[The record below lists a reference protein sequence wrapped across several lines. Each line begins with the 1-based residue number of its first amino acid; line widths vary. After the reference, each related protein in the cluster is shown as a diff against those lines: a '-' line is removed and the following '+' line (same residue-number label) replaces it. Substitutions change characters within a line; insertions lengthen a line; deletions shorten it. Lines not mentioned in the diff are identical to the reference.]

1 MGLIALV
8 GLTFSLMRLYV
19 AAPAVSVPLPTAFG
33 FVLVSFSLV
42 ATGPDKRLV
51 RFIERDTPGAV
62 MTRQLLPAAF
72 AVPLLLAW
80 AQTFGQHTGLFDI
93 VAGEGG
99 LTVLM
104 MMAYAALVLWVAN
117 KLDEMN
123 ARRSLAQD
131 QADPQREWLQVTLA
145 NIGDGVVA
153 TARNAIVRF
162 VNPTAAA
169 LTGWPADAAAGQP
182 AASLFQFVDERTHDP
197 IASPLDGALQE
208 RRPVIAAGEPAL
220 RDRNGQVHPVEVSA
234 MPIQDGAGEVLGGV
248 LVLRDAGVRRER
260 ERAMRNAYADLDRR
274 VVERTA
280 ELERAT
286 AALRESTTL
295 LQTLTTST
303 QDPIFAK
310 DCDGRV
316 LMVNPAALQAMG
328 RDEKEVLGRNALEFA
343 RNVDEA
349 RRAMLNDERVME
361 SGEPLVV
368 EETLSN
374 ASEVRTFLVTKSP
387 LRDAHGR
394 IVGVVGVATDITE
407 RKEAQLELEELLLA
421 ETRLRGEAE
430 QANRAKDEFLAIVS
444 HELRSPLNALKGWSH
459 VLSGSQMPE
468 PALIARATQAIKR
481 NVDHQARLIDD
492 LLDTSRII
500 SGKLI
505 LERRAL
511 NLVETVHAALDLAR
525 AGAVAKGIEL
535 RFFSDHPALSTEGD
549 QARLQQVVT
558 NLLSNAIKFTP
569 ENGLIETSLRQ
580 VADRIELAV
589 RDTGIG
595 IAPDFLPYVFDRFS
609 QADTST
615 TRRHGGLGIGL
626 ALVRHLVELH
636 GGRARA
642 YSLGPGRGSTF
653 TVELPATR
661 AVAFIP
667 ARLSASDDSGHAHGA
682 LTGVRVF
689 AVDDDADARDVI
701 EL

>member
-1 MGLIALV
+1 
-8 GLTFSLMRLYV
+8 
-19 AAPAVSVPLPTAFG
+19 
-33 FVLVSFSLV
+33 
-42 ATGPDKRLV
+42 
-51 RFIERDTPGAV
+51 
-62 MTRQLLPAAF
+62 
-72 AVPLLLAW
+72 
-80 AQTFGQHTGLFDI
+80 
-93 VAGEGG
+93 
-99 LTVLM
+99 
-104 MMAYAALVLWVAN
+104 
-117 KLDEMN
+117 
-123 ARRSLAQD
+123 
-131 QADPQREWLQVTLA
+131 
-145 NIGDGVVA
+145 
-153 TARNAIVRF
+153 
-162 VNPTAAA
+162 
-169 LTGWPADAAAGQP
+169 
-182 AASLFQFVDERTHDP
+182 
-197 IASPLDGALQE
+197 
-208 RRPVIAAGEPAL
+208 
-220 RDRNGQVHPVEVSA
+220 
-234 MPIQDGAGEVLGGV
+234 
-248 LVLRDAGVRRER
+248 
-260 ERAMRNAYADLDRR
+260 
-274 VVERTA
+274 
-280 ELERAT
+280 
-286 AALRESTTL
+286 
-295 LQTLTTST
+295 
-303 QDPIFAK
+303 
-310 DCDGRV
+310 
-316 LMVNPAALQAMG
+316 MVNPAALHAMG
-328 RDEKEVLGRNALEFA
+328 RDEKEVLGRNALEFTS
-343 RNVDEA
+343 NVDEA

-374 ASEVRTFLVTKSP
+374 ANEVRTFLVTKSP
-387 LRDAHGR
+387 LRNADGR

-505 LERRAL
+505 LERRAV

-701 EL
+701 ELALAEAGADVRVFASGRDLATTLANASPADLPSILLLDLAMPDEDGFAVLARVRSIEAARTIPAIAVTAFTQVDTGRLSTAGFYDRLGKPIDPRRLVDLILAAAAPAAPPQPIESDRAM